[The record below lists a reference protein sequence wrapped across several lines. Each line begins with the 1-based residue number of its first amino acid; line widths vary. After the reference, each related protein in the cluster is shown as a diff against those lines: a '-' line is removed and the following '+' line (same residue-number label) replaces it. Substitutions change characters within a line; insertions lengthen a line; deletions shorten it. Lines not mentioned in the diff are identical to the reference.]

1 MSPRAEPDGPE
12 PRPVRVVDIINIS
25 SSADTLLR
33 ERVLMMR
40 ASGLDNRI
48 VCMDGPRVAP
58 LRALGI
64 PVHVVHLPRGLNPWK
79 LAAALFETT
88 VYLRR
93 SQADIVHTH
102 CSVPGFVGRLAAWL
116 AGVPVIIHTVHGFH
130 FHERTSWPARWP
142 YLTAERWCGL
152 VTDTLLTQ
160 NRSDLEQA
168 ERFGIGPRGH
178 RHQIGNGID
187 LAQFRPPSGRS
198 RPNEVPILTCVARLE
213 PVKNHRMLFEAA
225 GILSRRGTPFRL
237 RLVGDGPL
245 RPEYQELCRRL
256 GITAQVEFLG
266 YRNDVPELLAQTDI
280 AVLTSL
286 KEGLPRAALE
296 AMAMGLPVVATR
308 VPGTREVVRHGE
320 TGLVVEVGDTE
331 GLAAALGRLIDDP
344 ALRARLGEQG
354 HRVALEEFDER
365 RVVDALRELY
375 RSRLRARGIAARA
388 GTLPEAV
395 HDGILEARVRAKR

>member
-1 MSPRAEPDGPE
+1 
-12 PRPVRVVDIINIS
+12 VDIINIS

-40 ASGLDNRI
+40 ASGIDNRI
-48 VCMDGPRVAP
+48 VCMDGPRVAV

-64 PVHVVHLPRGLNPWK
+64 PVHTVHLPRGLQPWS
-79 LAAALFETT
+79 LAVALVETT

-102 CSVPGFVGRLAAWL
+102 CSVPGLVGRLAAWL

-130 FHERTSWPARWP
+130 FHERTSWPARLP
-142 YLTAERWCGL
+142 YLVAERLCGR

-168 ERFGIGPRGH
+168 ERFGIGPRGR

-187 LAQFRPPSGRS
+187 LEEFRPRPGRS
-198 RPNEVPILTCVARLE
+198 RPDEVPTLTCVARLE
-213 PVKNHRMLFEAA
+213 PVKNHRMLIEAA
-225 GILSRRGTPFRL
+225 GILKRRGTSFRL

-245 RPEYQELCRRL
+245 RTEYQELCRSL
-256 GITAQVEFLG
+256 GIEAQVEFLG
-266 YRNDVPELLAQTDI
+266 YRNDIPELLAETDV
-280 AVLTSL
+280 AVLTSV
-286 KEGLPRAALE
+286 KEGLPRAVLE

-308 VPGTREVVRHGE
+308 VPGTCEVVRHGE
-320 TGLVVEVGDTE
+320 TGLAVEVGDNQ

-344 ALRARLGEQG
+344 TLRARLGEQG
-354 HRVALEEFDER
+354 RRVALEEFDER
-365 RVVDALRELY
+365 PVVDALRELY
-375 RSRLRARGIAARA
+375 RSRLSARGAAARA
-388 GTLPEAV
+388 GALPEAV
-395 HDGILEARVRAKR
+395 HDGIFEARVRAKR